1 MKIFHQ
7 GKKRNSDIENVYL
20 IVVVI
25 ERESKLDK
33 KREEGNYEE
42 VLGETVS

>member
-33 KREEGNYEE
+33 KEKKER
-42 VLGETVS
+42 TKRF